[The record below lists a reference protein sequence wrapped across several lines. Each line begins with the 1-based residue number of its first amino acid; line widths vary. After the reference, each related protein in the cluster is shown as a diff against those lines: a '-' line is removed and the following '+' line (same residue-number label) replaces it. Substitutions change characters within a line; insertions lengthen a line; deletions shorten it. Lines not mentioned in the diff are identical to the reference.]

1 VKLLLGILLI
11 AQSSF
16 EVATVKQSP
25 PPAGDK
31 IFMNL
36 GNIRNGKLT
45 LENATLS
52 DCLKFA

>member
-1 VKLLLGILLI
+1 MKLLLAILLM
-11 AQSSF
+11 QPPF

-36 GNIRNGKLT
+36 GNIRSGKLT